1 MEESKEG
8 AIANGASHYNLQAEL
23 QQQYELLL
31 DKSQRL
37 EDRLEAFDFITD
49 SEIGDTPLLR
59 ARNLE
64 RELGFRQIYLKL
76 EGGNPTGTQKDRI
89 AFAQCADALRRGFD
103 GICLATCGNYGVAC
117 ALAAKYSGLDCV
129 IYIPEAYHTR
139 RAEEMWQ
146 LGAKTFTIKV
156 NGSAYEVQLAD
167 QYDQLVNRLG
177 LGVVSE
183 HKVREI
189 RAPMPGLVLDISV
202 EIGQHVQKGDPLLIL
217 EAMKMEN
224 VLKSQGDGVVKA
236 IRVEKG
242 EAVDKNALL
251 IEMD

>member
-1 MEESKEG
+1 MPEKLCLMNNTGEPFK
-8 AIANGASHYNLQAEL
+8 ATVNGQFIFDDVHSEL
-23 QQQYELLL
+23 DIVPMSDGRYHVLKDNISYHVEILY
-31 DKSQRL
+31 
-37 EDRLEAFDFITD
+37 TD
-49 SEIGDTPLLR
+49 
-59 ARNLE
+59 
-64 RELGFRQIYLKL
+64 
-76 EGGNPTGTQKDRI
+76 
-89 AFAQCADALRRGFD
+89 
-103 GICLATCGNYGVAC
+103 
-117 ALAAKYSGLDCV
+117 
-129 IYIPEAYHTR
+129 YHT
-139 RAEEMWQ
+139 
-146 LGAKTFTIKV
+146 KTFTIKV

-177 LGVVSE
+177 LTVVSE